1 MACGFEISSTCPTPD
16 SWSGHSTAKLTL
28 DTYGHIMGTD
38 ADRAALD
45 RVNKALGHPTGTRQ
59 GSVLPLPTEGGAEN
73 AL

>member
-1 MACGFEISSTCPTPD
+1 
-16 SWSGHSTAKLTL
+16 
-28 DTYGHIMGTD
+28 MGTD